1 MGEVQVL
8 AGHFLQFPALK
19 VMSMPVRRKAA
30 AERGGRERAR
40 IATAK
45 LIKQLEDHALGKL
58 ELRPTQV
65 SAALGLLKKALPDLG
80 KAPREG
86 KKTRKLVV
94 AWRDGK

>member
-1 MGEVQVL
+1 
-8 AGHFLQFPALK
+8 
-19 VMSMPVRRKAA
+19 MPVRKKTAPRLKG
-30 AERGGRERAR
+30 RGNARAR

-80 KAPREG
+80 KAPVKIGG
-86 KKTRKLVV
+86 KKARKLVV
-94 AWRDGK
+94 AWAGKS